1 VFCFDDWF
9 VSALDDKPLSG
20 IEDSDDLPCRVE
32 VKCADVDSVAQ
43 EIAGYSVFGFGR
55 HESL

>member
-9 VSALDDKPLSG
+9 VSALNDESLSG

-32 VKCADVDSVAQ
+32 VKRADVDSVAQ

-55 HESL
+55 HGSL